1 MDNRI
6 GLLKFSKETERF
18 SIIFENNIYDSV
30 ELTSGT
36 VVFINMLGW
45 KKCRI
50 EFNGTDNC
58 YYGVG
63 LPAPLKDDLQAS
75 LKDPASN

>member
-1 MDNRI
+1 MDKRI
-6 GLLKFSKETERF
+6 GFLKFDKNTERF
-18 SIIFENNIYDSV
+18 SIVFENNIYDSV
-30 ELTSGT
+30 ELTSGM

-50 EFNGTDNC
+50 EFNGQDHC

-75 LKDPASN
+75 LQDQN